1 MVWSQ
6 YIEDGNYD
14 LDVELN
20 EHGEV
25 IEDDEDHMTIHDWES
40 KYSDELWELWDLMN
54 TLIHDAWLERTIF
67 NNGNFNDFVEFCYKE
82 HHESPMYLY
91 CPVIPNI
98 SYIWRKIQECMDDM
112 NVKHIFMVGAT
123 LDHFLD
129 FIGTHTSQNNIR
141 IY

>member
-20 EHGEV
+20 EHGDV
-25 IEDDEDHMTIHDWES
+25 IDDEEDQMTIHDWES
-40 KYSDELWELWDLMN
+40 KYSDELWELWDIMN
-54 TLIHDAWLERTIF
+54 LLIRDAWLENHVF
-67 NNGNFNDFVEFCYKE
+67 NAGNFNDFMEFCYKE
-82 HHESPMYLY
+82 HDESPMYLY

-98 SYIWRKIQECMDDM
+98 SYIWKKLQESIEDM
-112 NVKHIFMVGAT
+112 NMKHTFMIGAT

-129 FIGTHTSQNNIR
+129 FIGAHTSQNNIR

>member
-40 KYSDELWELWDLMN
+40 KYSDELWELWDMMS
-54 TLIHDAWLERTIF
+54 TLIHDAWLERTVF
-67 NNGNFNDFVEFCYKE
+67 NAGNFNDFVEFCYKE
-82 HHESPMYLY
+82 HSESPMYVY
-91 CPVIPNI
+91 CPVISNI

-129 FIGTHTSQNNIR
+129 FIGTHTSQNNIH